1 MVINVTKESAF
12 DAIYESYSDRVY
24 KTALHYSNNHHTAE
38 EITQTVFMKLY
49 INMDNINMDAVGKWL
64 LTSARHM
71 AMNDKRDR
79 KRELLI
85 DEFTDEDEPCF
96 GSLEEDFLRNLW
108 EKEYSKLA
116 SDIFAD
122 LYSLNPKWYDAIT
135 ITYFL
140 EKPQKEVA
148 EVMGMDIE
156 ALHSMLYRARKW
168 IKKNYQARYNHLK
181 KV

>member
-1 MVINVTKESAF
+1 MVTNGTKESAF

-49 INMDNINMDAVGKWL
+49 INMDNINMSAVRKWL
-64 LTSARHM
+64 STSAKHM

-85 DEFTDEDEPCF
+85 DEFTEEEELGSGDLEDE
-96 GSLEEDFLRNLW
+96 FLRNQW
-108 EKEYSKLA
+108 EKEHSEFA
-116 SDIFAD
+116 SSIFAD

-148 EVMGMDIE
+148 EVMGMDIDS
-156 ALHSMLYRARKW
+156 LHSMLYRARKW
-168 IKKNYQARYNHLK
+168 IRKNYEARYNNLK
-181 KV
+181 EI

>member
-1 MVINVTKESAF
+1 MVTNVTKESAF

-49 INMDNINMDAVGKWL
+49 INMDNINMSAVGKWL
-64 LTSARHM
+64 STSAKHM

-85 DEFTDEDEPCF
+85 DEFTDEEELGSGDLEDE
-96 GSLEEDFLRNLW
+96 FLRNQW
-108 EKEYSKLA
+108 EKEHSELA
-116 SDIFAD
+116 SSIFAD

-148 EVMGMDIE
+148 EVMGMDIDS
-156 ALHSMLYRARKW
+156 LHSMLYRARKW
-168 IKKNYQARYNHLK
+168 IRKNYEARYNNLK
-181 KV
+181 EK